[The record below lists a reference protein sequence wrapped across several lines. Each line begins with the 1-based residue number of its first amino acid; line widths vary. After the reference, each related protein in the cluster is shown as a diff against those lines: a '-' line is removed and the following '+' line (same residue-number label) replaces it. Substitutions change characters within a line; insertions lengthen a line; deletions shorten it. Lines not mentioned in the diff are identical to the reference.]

1 MLVVL
6 AAKFQG
12 LPAGTAWD
20 HAQLARHVA
29 VGEGFTTSLIR
40 PLSLVFKADLR
51 NHPDLYNAPA
61 HPFVLALFYRM
72 LHPSD
77 KVTAGAGALLW
88 ILSVWLTFWVAR
100 RWLSPGT
107 AALAT
112 LFYGCNVAA
121 MMSALG
127 GLPQPLMAI
136 SVLLAVWLAFL
147 KPQEEEV
154 PGPDLPRWRLVGVGI
169 ACALAALTHYLLI
182 TVAFAVGLYLVVSPP
197 RKGRAL
203 AWFMLGFLLPLLPW
217 MVRSLR
223 LVGSPF
229 FSLFWYEVL
238 ANTRT
243 YPGESVW
250 RTATPPLP
258 LVLFPFQHPLDLL
271 RKILVGLDQFWGAA
285 LNLVNPVIG
294 FLFLA
299 VLLGKTESPWV
310 RRLLT
315 VAAGSLALSG
325 VGSCLLRPEPVLLLA
340 WEPLLAILG
349 TAYLREWIPQ
359 QVGSLS
365 FGGQTL
371 TLPGFRLFRRK
382 PGPRYRLALRRLTI
396 PTSWT
401 RAAAYL
407 AVVGLAAFPL
417 FFFVAVS
424 RPGPNPRLRE
434 QIEPLRALLPAEAT
448 VMTDQPALVAWYAH
462 RRAVWLCQREE
473 DWVSLERNVGPV
485 DAAYVTPAMTQMAPP
500 ERGDWW
506 FWLASPQGT
515 VRGLVPATPGP
526 PIGVL
531 RVRRKDER

>member
-1 MLVVL
+1 LVLL

-12 LPAGTAWD
+12 LSPAATD

-29 VGEGFTTSLIR
+29 AGEGFVTTFIR
-40 PLSLVFKADLR
+40 PLSLAFKAR
-51 NHPDLYNAPA
+51 FHPHPDLYNAPA
-61 HPFVLALFYRM
+61 YPLVLALFYRVI
-72 LHPSD
+72 HPSD
-77 KVTAGAGALLW
+77 KVTAGAGAILW

-100 RWLSPGT
+100 RCVGSGV

-112 LFYGCNVAA
+112 LFYACHVPMIIA
-121 MMSALG
+121 ALG
-127 GLPQPLMAI
+127 GFPQPLMAV
-136 SVLLAVWLAFL
+136 SVLLAVGFAFPKRKKLANNL
-147 KPQEEEV
+147 
-154 PGPDLPRWRLVGVGI
+154 PGWQLGLVGL
-169 ACALAALTHYLLI
+169 ACALATLTHYLLLS
-182 TVAFAVGLYLVVSPP
+182 VAFALGVYLLVSQPQKK
-197 RKGRAL
+197 RVL
-203 AWFMLGFLLPLLPW
+203 VWFTLGFLLPLLPW
-217 MVRSLR
+217 MVRNCW
-223 LVGSPF
+223 VAGSPV

-238 ANTRT
+238 TNTRP

-250 RTATPPLP
+250 RMAVPPLSP
-258 LVLFPFQHPLDLL
+258 GSFIVQHPMEIA
-271 RKILVGLDQFWGAA
+271 RKILSSLDLFRGATLGLVDPA
-285 LNLVNPVIG
+285 LG

-299 VLLGKTESPWV
+299 ALLSKTTNSRE
-310 RRLLT
+310 RRLRA
-315 VAAGSLALSG
+315 VVAGSLALYMA
-325 VGSCLLRPEPVLLLA
+325 GSCLFRAEPGLLLA
-340 WEPLLAILG
+340 WEPWLAILG
-349 TAYLREWIPQ
+349 TVYLREWVPQ
-359 QVGSLS
+359 RIGSLS

-371 TLPGFRLFRRK
+371 TLPRFRLFRRK
-382 PGPRYRLALRRLTI
+382 TGRQYRLALRRLTI

-531 RVRRKDER
+531 RVRRKDEG